1 MRFHEDDRAQRFCD
15 IFPEAGGQTMVS
27 RIRTPGHVVAWHRH
41 KIQHD
46 YWCCLQGSFKVG
58 LAKENG
64 DFEFVYLSDKQPR
77 TIHIPP
83 GIYHGYMALEPNSI
97 LLYYMDQAYD
107 PSDEYRAEV
116 GYFGDDWGIPNK

>member
-1 MRFHEDDRAQRFCD
+1 
-15 IFPEAGGQTMVS
+15 MVS
-27 RIRTPGHVVAWHRH
+27 RIRTPGHIVAWHRH

-58 LAKENG
+58 LAKEDG
-64 DFEFVYLSDKQPR
+64 DFEFVYLSDRNPR

-97 LLYYMDQAYD
+97 LLYYMDQKYD
-107 PSDEYRAEV
+107 QSDEYRESV
-116 GYFGDDWGIPNK
+116 GAFGEQWSIPNK

>member
-64 DFEFVYLSDKQPR
+64 DFGNATLPDVA
-77 TIHIPP
+77 T
-83 GIYHGYMALEPNSI
+83 
-97 LLYYMDQAYD
+97 
-107 PSDEYRAEV
+107 
-116 GYFGDDWGIPNK
+116 